1 MAEPNSSALR
11 GARLLVVEDEYTI
24 ATDLARALEEAG
36 VQVVGPAGSVPQAL
50 RLISEAQDIH
60 GAVLDIRLRDE
71 RVYPVADVLRQ
82 RGIPFVFATGYEGWV
97 IPPAYADVP
106 RCEKPVD
113 TSELARVLAVNSRPE
128 IGRAHV

>member
-1 MAEPNSSALR
+1 MGDMTEPNSWALR

-24 ATDLARALEEAG
+24 ATDLARALEDAG
-36 VQVVGPAGSVPQAL
+36 VEVVGPAGSVPHAL
-50 RLISEAQDIH
+50 RLISEAQDIIQ

-71 RVYPVADVLRQ
+71 RVYPVADALRE

-97 IPPAYADVP
+97 IPSAYADVP

-113 TSELARVLAVNSRPE
+113 TSE
-128 IGRAHV
+128 

>member
-1 MAEPNSSALR
+1 MGDMDERKASALR

-36 VQVVGPAGSVPQAL
+36 VHVVGPAGSVPQAL
-50 RLISEAQDIH
+50 RLIAESQDIN

-71 RVYPVADVLRQ
+71 RVYPVADLLRQ

-113 TSELARVLAVNSRPE
+113 TSELARVLS
-128 IGRAHV
+128 IHS

>member
-1 MAEPNSSALR
+1 MSQTRRRCAEPASSSLKTSIRSQPILR
-11 GARLLVVEDEYTI
+11 GLWRRLEVE
-24 ATDLARALEEAG
+24 
-36 VQVVGPAGSVPQAL
+36 VVGPAGSVPHAL
-50 RLISEAQDIH
+50 RLISDAQDID

-97 IPPAYADVP
+97 IPPMYADVP

-113 TSELARVLAVNSRPE
+113 TSELARVLS
-128 IGRAHV
+128 ISL